1 MLPKDFT
8 DRIQNQLSDAPV
20 FLESLQG
27 DSPVSLRLNPYKLI
41 NQFDECHKVPWCEN
55 GFYLEERP
63 DFYKDPLI
71 FNGSY
76 YVQEASSMFLDTVLR
91 EAARLDE
98 APKVLDLCA
107 APGGKS
113 TLISSFIG
121 QNGML
126 VSNEI
131 VGKRVNPLTEN
142 IQRWGNSNC
151 LVSNNSPKDFEALK
165 SFFDVAV
172 VDAPCSGEGMFRKD
186 KKAVKMWSDQLVR
199 SCAIRQKQILESIE
213 VTIKPG
219 GHLIYSTCTFATDEN
234 EENLKWLAESGN
246 FKSIRINLNPEWGIE
261 EVAEDVEG
269 EIFYGYRFYPHKVK
283 GEGFFITCL
292 QKEGEVI
299 SNQKI
304 KIPKKSRKIEFLP
317 KKYLKYFEK
326 WIKNMGDFEF
336 ILNGDQVSIFPK
348 SNIHDFRLLSHF
360 LSLKLIGIDIGK
372 FKNDKFQPSHHLAIS
387 SVLHENITSINL
399 NYDQAIDYLKRKD
412 FELELQNLKGWVL
425 LKYQDQA
432 LGWIKA
438 LPNRFNNYYPMEWR
452 LRKNF

>member
-1 MLPKDFT
+1 MLPEDFKN
-8 DRIQNQLSDAPV
+8 RIQTQLDDSQEL
-20 FLESLQG
+20 FQILEG
-27 DSPVSLRLNPYKLI
+27 DSPVSLRLNPNKKI
-41 NQFDECHKVPWCEN
+41 KQFEDCQEVPWCAN

-91 EAARLDE
+91 QATRLDE
-98 APKVLDLCA
+98 APKILDLCA

-121 QNGML
+121 EKGML

-131 VGKRVNPLTEN
+131 VAKRVNPLIEN

-151 LVSNNSPKDFEALK
+151 IVSNNSPKDFEPLK

-186 KKAVKMWSDQLVR
+186 KKAVRMWSDQLVR

-213 VTIKPG
+213 RTIKPG
-219 GHLIYSTCTFATDEN
+219 GHLIYSTCTYATAEN
-234 EENLKWLAESGN
+234 EENLKWLAETGN
-246 FKSIRINLNPEWGIE
+246 FKSIRIPLKEEWGIE
-261 EVAEDVEG
+261 EVTEEVGG
-269 EIFYGYRFYPHKVK
+269 ENFYGYRFYPHKVK

-292 QKEGEVI
+292 QKEGEII

-304 KIPKKSRKIEFLP
+304 KTPKKSRKVEFMP
-317 KKYLKYFEK
+317 KKYLSTFKK
-326 WIKNMGDFEF
+326 WIKDSENYDF
-336 ILNGDQVSIFPK
+336 ILNDDQVSIFPK
-348 SNIHDFRLLSHF
+348 SNIHDFRLLAHF
-360 LSLKLIGIDIGK
+360 LSLKLIGVDIGK
-372 FKNDKFQPSHHLAIS
+372 FKNGKFQPSHHLAIS
-387 SVLHENITSINL
+387 NVLNKGIPAIEL
-399 NYDQAIDYLKRKD
+399 NYDQAIDYLKRQD
-412 FELELQNLKGWVL
+412 FDLELGNSKGWVL
-425 LKYQDQA
+425 MKYQNQA

-438 LPNRFNNYYPMEWR
+438 LPNRFNNYYPMDWR